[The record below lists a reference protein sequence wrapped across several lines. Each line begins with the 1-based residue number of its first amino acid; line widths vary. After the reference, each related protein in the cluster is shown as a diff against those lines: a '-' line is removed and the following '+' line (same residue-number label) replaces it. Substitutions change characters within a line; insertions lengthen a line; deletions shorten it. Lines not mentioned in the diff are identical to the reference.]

1 VNGERFGETTE
12 QNGLPS
18 RSRAGHQESIGGPV
32 NEPPTPTTSTTSTGI
47 DKSNTSADYPLESEA
62 ELEEYLETYRT
73 KMVPYFPIVC
83 IGANVTVEELRKQRP
98 LLFLVIR
105 ASCTKNWEHQAALV
119 LQVKKDLGRE
129 MLLEGT
135 KNLDLFLGVLVFAAW
150 CHIHICN
157 KPIATTVMQLA
168 MSLAYDLSLTKPL
181 PGEPERVMM
190 NYTAQGCPKPVNVHA
205 NVSRTMEERRA
216 IVGLYLV
223 FSV

>member
-1 VNGERFGETTE
+1 
-12 QNGLPS
+12 
-18 RSRAGHQESIGGPV
+18 
-32 NEPPTPTTSTTSTGI
+32 
-47 DKSNTSADYPLESEA
+47 
-62 ELEEYLETYRT
+62 
-73 KMVPYFPIVC
+73 MVPYFPIVC

-98 LLFLVIR
+98 FLFLVIR
-105 ASCTKNWEHQAALV
+105 ASCTKNWERQAALV

-205 NVSRTMEERRA
+205 NFSRTMEERRA